1 VNPRL
6 YDRLAAFASI
16 TFLLILA
23 AGTYYL
29 AVWVSRDAQ
38 SPVVVR
44 SNEPDVFVEGVSLTR
59 VGANG
64 EPVFQMSAASMLHFP
79 IDGSS
84 LFQDPILISLDENRP
99 TMTVRADSARAS
111 ASGKSTVL
119 EGAVILERQ
128 GYESNPRLR
137 VLTERLTLT
146 ADNEIAQTDLPVRI
160 EHGEAILTGTGMQFD
175 NLKRTLRLLA
185 AVNANWPGDLGQAD
199 QPTTPGLSESAKD
212 DR

>member
-1 VNPRL
+1 MNARL

-16 TFLLILA
+16 TFLLVLA

-29 AVWVSRDAQ
+29 AVWVSRDLQ

-59 VGANG
+59 VDANG

-84 LFQDPILISLDENRP
+84 RFTAPVLISLDQERP
-99 TMTVRADSARAS
+99 TMTVRADTATAS

-119 EGAVILERQ
+119 EGNVILERQ
-128 GYESNPRLR
+128 AHEANPLLR

-146 ADNEIAQTDLPVRI
+146 SDNEMAETDLPVRI
-160 EHGEAILTGTGMQFD
+160 EHGNAVLTGTGMRFD
-175 NLKRTLRLLA
+175 NLKRTLELMA
-185 AVNANWPGDLGQAD
+185 AVNANLAAD
-199 QPTTPGLSESAKD
+199 DVSTPGAVKTSPSGD
-212 DR
+212 DL